1 MEKKIIKTTLILFII
16 TAVSKVLGF
25 GREIL
30 TGYFLGTSGI
40 SDAYNLSL
48 TIPNFFALVVQQT
61 IAIAFVPIYI
71 HILTNKSKKQADS
84 FSFKLIVVIALVFT
98 IFAIAIFSF
107 SDFFIKLF
115 GSGLSDKSKAL
126 GSTLLRIGCWS
137 LILQAFV
144 MVFAS
149 RLQALKKFILPA
161 LTGFALDIACLVF
174 LLLSDKTK
182 NYSLLGFIPLLSL
195 LLQCFMLIP
204 FSFKKGFKPSLTK
217 PFFDDDLKKVLKI
230 AIPALFSV
238 GIYQIN
244 VLVNKNIASNM
255 IEGGISALNY
265 SQNIINLFSALV
277 INSVITPLY
286 STLSEYGSQNN
297 YREMNNALS
306 SSFKIIGIL
315 LFPICLLLFL
325 FSKDIITIVYLRG
338 AFDSNSVALTSSCLR
353 GYAFSLL
360 FVVFNTLLTKY
371 LYSANKQKQTIIFSA
386 ISLVVNIAL
395 NLIVYKFTEF
405 GLEGIAFSTFI
416 ASAVNTCLL
425 MIYIRKKYKCS
436 FGISKL
442 TEIISFSIIAIGVAY
457 GFYYMLSTFVNNVF
471 LRFIPTVIIC
481 ISIYVLIVFSL
492 DKELMFS
499 LKNSLKKKF
508 SKSNNNNPTE
518 YEIITLN
525 NPNDSSSQ

>member
-1 MEKKIIKTTLILFII
+1 MEKKIVKITLILFII

-71 HILTNKSKKQADS
+71 NILTNKSKKQADS
-84 FSFKLIVVIALVFT
+84 FSFKLIISIAIIFT
-98 IFAIAIFSF
+98 IFAVAIFSF
-107 SDFFIKLF
+107 SGFFIKLF
-115 GSGLSDKSKAL
+115 GSGLSDESIRL
-126 GSTLLRIGCWS
+126 GSALLKTGCWS
-137 LILQAFV
+137 LVLQSFV
-144 MVFAS
+144 LVFAS

-195 LLQCFMLIP
+195 FLQCLMLIP
-204 FSFKKGFKPSLTK
+204 YSFKKGFSVSITK
-217 PFFDDDLKKVLKI
+217 PFFDEDLKKVLKI
-230 AIPALFSV
+230 AVPALFSV

-244 VLVNKNIASNM
+244 ILVDKNIASNM
-255 IEGGISALNY
+255 VEGGISALNY

-277 INSVITPLY
+277 INSIITPLY
-286 STLSEYGSQNN
+286 STLSEFGSKNDYQG
-297 YREMNNALS
+297 MNKALS

-315 LFPICLLLFL
+315 LVPVCLVLFL
-325 FSKDIITIVYLRG
+325 FSEDIVTIIYSRG
-338 AFDSNSVALTSSCLR
+338 AFDSNSVTLTSACLK

-386 ISLVVNIAL
+386 ISLLVNISL
-395 NLIVYKFTEF
+395 NLIVYKFTNL
-405 GLEGIAFSTFI
+405 GVEGIAFSTCI
-416 ASAVNTCLL
+416 ASATNTLLL
-425 MIYIRKKYKCS
+425 MLYIKKKYNCS
-436 FGISKL
+436 FGVSKL
-442 TEIISFSIIAIGVAY
+442 IEIISFSIIAIGISY
-457 GFYYMLSTFVNNVF
+457 GCYFLLSIFVSNVYV
-471 LRFIPTVIIC
+471 RFIPTGFACVG
-481 ISIYVLIVFSL
+481 IYSLIVLLL
-492 DKELMFS
+492 DKELALS
-499 LKNSLKKKF
+499 LKQSLKKRF
-508 SKSNNNNPTE
+508 SKSRSNMPRE
-518 YEIITLN
+518 YETITPN